1 MLLTVEPIHS
11 GNITSAS
18 FLNWYAG
25 IDDDK
30 TLKILT
36 KTLEETRYPI
46 PSLSINSEKFDG
58 MRYWR
63 GPTGRF

>member
-1 MLLTVEPIHS
+1 MLLTVNDEHS

-25 IDDDK
+25 IDDDE
-30 TLKILT
+30 TQDFY

-46 PSLSINSEKFDG
+46 PVSQLTQKSSME
-58 MRYWR
+58 
-63 GPTGRF
+63 